1 MKKDDSICLPYFF
14 HSIFYLVSKSAS
26 QQTLVKYIFQ
36 VMPVLTYR
44 GHRNEQG
51 RIPGLKETDTA
62 DTA

>member
-36 VMPVLTYR
+36 VMPVL

-51 RIPGLKETDTA
+51 RIPDLKGTDTA